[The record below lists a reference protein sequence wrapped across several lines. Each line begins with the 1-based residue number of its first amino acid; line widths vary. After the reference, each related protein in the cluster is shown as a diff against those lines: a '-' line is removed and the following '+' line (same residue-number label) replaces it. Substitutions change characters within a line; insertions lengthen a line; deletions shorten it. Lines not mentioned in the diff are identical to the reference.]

1 MRNAQTQQLVTL
13 TVVKFLSLENTQNMF
28 KYKFIVSNSTIS
40 KTQYLNVKNG
50 AQVASIL
57 MYLSERRS
65 R

>member
-28 KYKFIVSNSTIS
+28 NYKFIVSSSTIS

>member
-28 KYKFIVSNSTIS
+28 NYKFIVSNSTIS
-40 KTQYLNVKNG
+40 KTQYLNLKNG

>member
-28 KYKFIVSNSTIS
+28 NYKFIVSNSTIS

>member
-40 KTQYLNVKNG
+40 KTQYLNLKNG